1 VKNTAPVSEAFRKK
15 IAAFPAEKA
24 REANSRIGSIGALAR
39 DSHPANAT
47 ARTAPAASVPA
58 TSGLPQPAEVP
69 RTSPQTRPREAPLAR
84 ARPGRSS
91 GACGPWLSVSR
102 RSASGI
108 ASRARGT
115 FSQKI
120 HCQASPW
127 VIAPPSTGPTTA
139 ASAVTAPKIPM
150 AQPRRC
156 GGKAALSRASASGM
170 IIAAPAP
177 CTARAAISAPTPGA
191 SAHAADAAANTPRP
205 TAKTRRQPRRSPT
218 AAAVIS
224 RTANVSV

>member
-1 VKNTAPVSEAFRKK
+1 
-15 IAAFPAEKA
+15 
-24 REANSRIGSIGALAR
+24 
-39 DSHPANAT
+39 
-47 ARTAPAASVPA
+47 
-58 TSGLPQPAEVP
+58 
-69 RTSPQTRPREAPLAR
+69 
-84 ARPGRSS
+84 
-91 GACGPWLSVSR
+91 
-102 RSASGI
+102 
-108 ASRARGT
+108 
-115 FSQKI
+115 
-120 HCQASPW
+120 
-127 VIAPPSTGPTTA
+127 
-139 ASAVTAPKIPM
+139 M